1 MAHLQS
7 IRVGFAGTANLDL
20 RGKRV
25 SPALA
30 DCLEKTGY
38 VITEDSD
45 VDVLININHNWRSVS
60 ELEDSK
66 KVRKALKI
74 LIRLEPSSV
83 YPSQYTNDV
92 ESLYDLILTPGSV
105 GDPSQ
110 KDFLRWPFNYNLN
123 PSSPSEFTPS
133 PIDVFWEN
141 RKVGKYNFANWSQR
155 SIECS
160 LIAANKVS
168 PNGSGNYGLRRG
180 FAFQDLEGCLSV
192 YGQLWDVSLF
202 SSLRYRL
209 AVLKFAIQSK
219 SDYKIRHIFSDFS
232 KRFQNTRGQILDKH
246 EVIAQSKYSLVIE
259 NTNNY
264 ISEKLFD
271 ALLGGSIPIY
281 FGPRLVDTGVPED
294 LVIRCNPNGASLVEI
309 VRNTN
314 ENEVKRILAGI
325 EGFLSGDEFPLWDS
339 TAVNLEICRQIDEFV
354 RSCA

>member
-1 MAHLQS
+1 MAHVQS
-7 IRVGFAGTANLDL
+7 IRVGFAGTANLEL

-30 DCLEKTGY
+30 NCLEETGY
-38 VITEDSD
+38 VISEDID

-66 KVRKALKI
+66 KVRRTLKI

-83 YPSQYTNDV
+83 YPSQYTNEV

-110 KDFLRWPFNYNLN
+110 KDFLRWPYNYNLD
-123 PSSPSEFTPS
+123 PSSPSDFTPN
-133 PIDVFWEN
+133 PIDIFWEN
-141 RKVGKYNFANWSQR
+141 RKVGKYNFANWGQR

-168 PNGSGNYGLRRG
+168 PNGSGNYGLRRS
-180 FAFQDLEGCLSV
+180 FAFEDLDGCLSV
-192 YGQLWDVSLF
+192 YGQLWDVSFF
-202 SSLRYRL
+202 SRLRYRL

-232 KRFQNTRGQILDKH
+232 KKFKNARGQIQDKH

-271 ALLGGSIPIY
+271 ALVGGSIPIY
-281 FGPRLVDTGVPED
+281 FGPSLVNTGVPED
-294 LVIRCNPNGASLVEI
+294 LVIRCNPSGANLVEI

-314 ENEVKRILAGI
+314 ENEAKRILAGI
-325 EGFLSGDEFPLWDS
+325 EGFLSGDEFPLWVS
-339 TAVNLEICRQIDEFV
+339 AAVNLEICTKIDEFV